1 MSNSLGRRVTR
12 FAAPSSLLRN
22 ALLADALLSGATALL
37 LVAVAGPLSGLLGLS
52 VGLLRG
58 SGWFILPFA
67 ALAAVM
73 GARARVS
80 RIRVFVLLVCNALW
94 AVDSVLVLLL
104 GWIEPT
110 VPGEVFVVGQA
121 AIVAV
126 LAELQFIGLRRSTL
140 VEAHALT

>member
-1 MSNSLGRRVTR
+1 MTNTSGRRVTR
-12 FAAPSSLLRN
+12 FATPSSLLRN
-22 ALLADALLSGATALL
+22 ALWADALLSGATALL
-37 LVAVAGPLSGLLGLS
+37 LVIAAGPLSSLLGLG

-67 ALAAVM
+67 ALAGAM
-73 GARARVS
+73 GFRTRIS
-80 RIRVFVLLVCNALW
+80 RTSVFVLVVCNALW
-94 AVDSVLVLLL
+94 AVDSVLVLLG

-121 AIVAV
+121 VIVAI

-140 VEAHALT
+140 VEEHAFS

>member
-1 MSNSLGRRVTR
+1 MSNTLGRRITR
-12 FAAPSSLLRN
+12 FATPSSLLRN
-22 ALLADALLSGATALL
+22 ALLADGLLSGATALM
-37 LVAVAGPLSGLLGLS
+37 LVIAAGPLSSLLGLS

-67 ALAAVM
+67 ALAAFLRF
-73 GARARVS
+73 RARIG
-80 RIRVFVLLVCNALW
+80 RTPVFVLVVCNALW

-121 AIVAV
+121 VIVAV

-140 VEAHALT
+140 VEAHALS

>member
-1 MSNSLGRRVTR
+1 MSRTLHRQVTK
-12 FAAPSSLLRN
+12 FTTPSSLLRN
-22 ALLADALLSGATALL
+22 ALLADALLSGATAML
-37 LVAVAGPLSGLLGLS
+37 LVAAAGPLSGLLGLS

-58 SGWFILPFA
+58 SGLFIVPFV
-67 ALAAVM
+67 ALAASI
-73 GARARVS
+73 RLRTRIS
-80 RIRVFVLLVCNALW
+80 RTPIFVLVVCNALW

-121 AIVAV
+121 VIVGV

-140 VEAHALT
+140 VEAHALI

>member
-1 MSNSLGRRVTR
+1 MSNTLGRRVTR
-12 FAAPSSLLRN
+12 FTTPSSLLRN
-22 ALLADALLSGATALL
+22 ALLADALLSGVTALA
-37 LVAVAGPLSGLLGLS
+37 LVIAAGPLSSLLGLS

-67 ALAAVM
+67 ALAASM
-73 GARARVS
+73 RFRARLS
-80 RIRVFVLLVCNALW
+80 RIPVFVLVVGNALW

-110 VPGEVFVVGQA
+110 VLGEVFVVGQA

-140 VEAHALT
+140 VEAHAMS

>member
-1 MSNSLGRRVTR
+1 MTNTFGRRVTK
-12 FAAPSSLLRN
+12 FATPSSLLRN

-37 LVAVAGPLSGLLGLS
+37 LVIAAGPLSSLLGLG

-58 SGWFILPFA
+58 AGWFILPFA
-67 ALAAVM
+67 GLAASM
-73 GARARVS
+73 RWRARLS
-80 RIRVFVLLVCNALW
+80 RTPVFVLVVGNALW

-121 AIVAV
+121 VIVGV

-140 VEAHALT
+140 VEAHALS